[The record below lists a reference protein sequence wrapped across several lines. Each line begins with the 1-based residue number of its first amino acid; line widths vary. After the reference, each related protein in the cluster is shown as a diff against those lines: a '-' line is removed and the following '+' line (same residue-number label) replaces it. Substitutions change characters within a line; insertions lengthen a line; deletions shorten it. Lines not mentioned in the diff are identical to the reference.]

1 MICTTMKSHYQ
12 ASKPP
17 VRSSAVQLL
26 TSRSKFSLSTS
37 GQPHYCLCEHQSKQ
51 QRPTSLSAKIRSG
64 DCNVLILSMP
74 SMADNRPR
82 AISLSSRQSAN
93 ALDGGGVEES
103 DRKTQLALICLHSC
117 NSCPS
122 LLCECHGIDFAYRSH
137 PKAVQYSSSR
147 WTQQLYTASTSLS
160 H

>member
-1 MICTTMKSHYQ
+1 LC
-12 ASKPP
+12 A
-17 VRSSAVQLL
+17 AQLL
-26 TSRSKFSLSTS
+26 TVWSKKFSHSTS

-51 QRPTSLSAKIRSG
+51 QRPASRPKYDSG

-74 SMADNRPR
+74 SLADNSPR
-82 AISLSSRQSAN
+82 TISLSSRQSAN

-103 DRKTQLALICLHSC
+103 DRKTQLALICLLSC

-122 LLCECHGIDFAYRSH
+122 LLCECHGIDFSYCSH

-147 WTQQLYTASTSLS
+147 RTQQLYTASTPLS

>member
-1 MICTTMKSHYQ
+1 MARNHLCVAPNSSHC
-12 ASKPP
+12 
-17 VRSSAVQLL
+17 R
-26 TSRSKFSLSTS
+26 KFSHSTS
-37 GQPHYCLCEHQSKQ
+37 GHYCFCEHQSKE
-51 QRPTSLSAKIRSG
+51 QRPSSLSDKIRSG

-74 SMADNRPR
+74 STADNHSK
-82 AISLSSRQSAN
+82 AISLSSRLSAN

-103 DRKTQLALICLHSC
+103 ERKTQLALICLHSC
-117 NSCPS
+117 NSCPP
-122 LLCECHGIDFAYRSH
+122 LLCECHGIDFAYCSH